1 VKNIAGETRRDEK
14 KEQTIPARHSRRHL
28 QHLDM
33 ATLQKQQAQTAVT
46 AKVKPVPAAIS
57 DGGDNDDFGPD
68 DNDDPVIQ
76 QQKERAQRIQD
87 EKGARGKKRKSL
99 EDEDELLDIEMNKL
113 REEQVRWKRM
123 RRDLLQKAVE
133 LDKQRYTRERRA
145 FANAKNMME
154 LE

>member
-1 VKNIAGETRRDEK
+1 VCEFATTTTR
-14 KEQTIPARHSRRHL
+14 QSNS
-28 QHLDM
+28 
-33 ATLQKQQAQTAVT
+33 TA
-46 AKVKPVPAAIS
+46 
-57 DGGDNDDFGPD
+57 
-68 DNDDPVIQ
+68 
-76 QQKERAQRIQD
+76 AQRIQN

-145 FANAKNMME
+145 FTNAKNMME
-154 LE
+154 FE